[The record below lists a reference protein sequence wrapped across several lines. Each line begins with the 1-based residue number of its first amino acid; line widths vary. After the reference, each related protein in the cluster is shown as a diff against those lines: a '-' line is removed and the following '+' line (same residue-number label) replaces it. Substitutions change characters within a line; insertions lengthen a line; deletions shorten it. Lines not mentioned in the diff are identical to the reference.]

1 MGFAHHS
8 NYLNYFEMARIEWLN
23 KIGFSYK
30 ELEGQ
35 GIAMPVVSANIKFKS
50 PAFFDDL
57 LRIKLTLKEIP
68 KSTIKINYK
77 IIENAFFKENKNQ
90 KTKEISREFN
100 IIKFANEN
108 TNLFIENCK
117 FIEFNDKEIA
127 ENEDLIFLISPG
139 MITLNQIIL
148 INKYIKIYPNKF
160 IGWLFLNQEKFFKN

>member
-1 MGFAHHS
+1 MITYLTKPFRIRYTETDQMGFAHHS

-35 GIAMPVVSANIKFKS
+35 GIVMPVVSANIKFKS

-77 IIENAFFKENKNQ
+77 II
-90 KTKEISREFN
+90 
-100 IIKFANEN
+100 NES
-108 TNLFIENCK
+108 E
-117 FIEFNDKEIA
+117 DEIA
-127 ENEDLIFLISPG
+127 NG
-139 MITLNQIIL
+139 QTIL
-148 INKYIKIYPNKF
+148 A
-160 IGWLFLNQEKFFKN
+160 FLNQSSNKPTRCPNSLLEVIHSL